1 MPGRKDSATPPES
14 APRRPRRRA
23 GQPFGPRWPGVGA
36 GHRLVVVL
44 AVGTVRVRQR
54 DAVRAARSPGNPRER
69 LPGVRARGLGDVLAV
84 GRGGTGSGGDRDRA
98 GIGIGPATTSGRFP
112 DQARGGRGRRGP
124 GPACVMPGQLNG
136 IHPTSRRA
144 SPARRNPSALDPRD
158 PTWRN
163 ASPGDITETTPPGT
177 GLRHGV
183 GDAAASGQADS
194 PEAGLRRRC
203 AGSRTASSTSPGRD
217 APRTTRPTRPLSAE
231 RIDMSI
237 DPAAAEQEYDFFA
250 QAANQVPQ
258 GPPRRRSRRLSAP
271 VPVRFSPEVL
281 QRVRER
287 ADADDRSVSSW
298 IRRAV
303 ENELGR
309 SA

>member
-1 MPGRKDSATPPES
+1 MPGQKGGATPPES

-36 GHRLVVVL
+36 GHSLVVVL
-44 AVGTVRVRQR
+44 AIGTVQVRQR

-69 LPGVRARGLGDVLAV
+69 LPGVRARGLGDVLAGRPERDGI
-84 GRGGTGSGGDRDRA
+84 GRGSGSG
-98 GIGIGPATTSGRFP
+98 P
-112 DQARGGRGRRGP
+112 
-124 GPACVMPGQLNG
+124 
-136 IHPTSRRA
+136 
-144 SPARRNPSALDPRD
+144 RRNPSALDPRY
-158 PTWRN
+158 PTWHN
-163 ASPGDITETTPPGT
+163 ASPGDITKSTPPRAGP
-177 GLRHGV
+177 RHGDD
-183 GDAAASGQADS
+183 DAAASGQADS

-258 GPPRRRSRRLSAP
+258 GPLGGGRGDSLRRSP
-271 VPVRFSPEVL
+271 
-281 QRVRER
+281 
-287 ADADDRSVSSW
+287 
-298 IRRAV
+298 
-303 ENELGR
+303 
-309 SA
+309 

>member
-1 MPGRKDSATPPES
+1 MPGQKGGATPPES

-36 GHRLVVVL
+36 GHSLV
-44 AVGTVRVRQR
+44 VGTVRVRQR

-158 PTWRN
+158 PTWHN
-163 ASPGDITETTPPGT
+163 ASPGDITKSTPPGV

-183 GDAAASGQADS
+183 PGPGPRPRLPRDGTRRGRCDRHDRC
-194 PEAGLRRRC
+194 LRK
-203 AGSRTASSTSPGRD
+203 G
-217 APRTTRPTRPLSAE
+217 
-231 RIDMSI
+231 
-237 DPAAAEQEYDFFA
+237 
-250 QAANQVPQ
+250 
-258 GPPRRRSRRLSAP
+258 
-271 VPVRFSPEVL
+271 
-281 QRVRER
+281 
-287 ADADDRSVSSW
+287 
-298 IRRAV
+298 
-303 ENELGR
+303 
-309 SA
+309 

>member
-1 MPGRKDSATPPES
+1 MPGQKGGATPPES
-14 APRRPRRRA
+14 APRRPRRRT

-36 GHRLVVVL
+36 GHSLI
-44 AVGTVRVRQR
+44 VGTVRVRQR

-69 LPGVRARGLGDVLAV
+69 LPGVRARGSAGA
-84 GRGGTGSGGDRDRA
+84 GRDRA
-98 GIGIGPATTSGRFP
+98 GSGTGSATTSGRLP
-112 DQARGGRGRRGP
+112 DQARGGRGRRGS

-136 IHPTSRRA
+136 IHPTSRHA